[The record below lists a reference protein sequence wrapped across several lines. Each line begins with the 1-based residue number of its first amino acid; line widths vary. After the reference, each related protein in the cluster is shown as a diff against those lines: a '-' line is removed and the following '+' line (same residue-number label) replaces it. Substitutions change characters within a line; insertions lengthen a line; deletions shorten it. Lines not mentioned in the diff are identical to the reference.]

1 MEKDGAA
8 ATPGELTVHRRAL
21 KAITGVRFFA
31 AFYVVLFHTRMG
43 RSMAEHGMVRAGYFF
58 GNGYLAVPL
67 FFLLSGFILAYTYAG
82 QIDKPGGYR
91 RFWEAR
97 FARIW
102 PVYALSMVLASIPHA
117 NFASGWDVAAS
128 VLMVQAWNPFRVG
141 MAGAGNIVCWTLSV
155 EALFYVIF
163 PWVQTWVERRSLS
176 AAAWATGAMLAVCI
190 GLNTASR
197 TLGYA
202 AYGVFRWVP
211 LAALHVPEFLT
222 GVGLGNYFLR
232 RLMGRQARGRNGLI
246 TYGSMLA
253 AVVWL
258 CRPGDGWTSVVV
270 VAFAGVILG
279 LAEERTLVSRFLSTQ
294 TMVLAGGI
302 SYSVY
307 LMQMPVKSW
316 VMTGTEAIGLRS
328 EVGRLGLTAVA
339 LIVVSWVLFRW
350 VEDPARR
357 VLRSGFAALEERRM
371 RRAGV

>member
-1 MEKDGAA
+1 MPE
-8 ATPGELTVHRRAL
+8 GELTVHRRAL
-21 KAITGVRFFA
+21 KAITGIRFFA

-82 QIDKPGGYR
+82 QIGKPGGYR

-102 PVYALSMVLASIPHA
+102 PVYALSMVVASVPHA

-128 VLMVQAWNPFRVG
+128 ILMVQAWNPFRVG

-155 EALFYVIF
+155 EALFYLIF
-163 PWVQTWVERRSLS
+163 PWVQGWVERRRAGTVLVS
-176 AAAWATGAMLAVCI
+176 TGAMLALCV

-197 TLGYA
+197 TLGYEA
-202 AYGVFRWVP
+202 DGVYRWIP
-211 LAALHVPEFLT
+211 LAPLHVPEFLA
-222 GVGLGNYFLR
+222 GVGLGNYYVR
-232 RLMGRQARGRNGLI
+232 RLMAGQAWDGGNGVI
-246 TYGSMLA
+246 TYGAVLA

-258 CRPGDGWTSVVV
+258 CRPGDRWTSVVV
-270 VAFAGVILG
+270 VAFAGLILG
-279 LAEERTLVSRFLSTQ
+279 LAEERTLVSRFLSTK

-316 VMTGTEAIGLRS
+316 VMMAAGAIGLRS
-328 EVGRLGLTAVA
+328 EVGRLSWTAVA
-339 LIVVSWVLFRW
+339 LILVSWVLFRW
-350 VEDPARR
+350 VEDPSRR
-357 VLRSGFAALEERRM
+357 VLRAGFARLEERRM
-371 RRAGV
+371 GRAEA

>member
-1 MEKDGAA
+1 
-8 ATPGELTVHRRAL
+8 
-21 KAITGVRFFA
+21 
-31 AFYVVLFHTRMG
+31 
-43 RSMAEHGMVRAGYFF
+43 MAEHGMVRAGYFF